1 METVNTPVIIPMW
14 LTGFDRLM
22 PEGRSAPWKFLPRS
36 RVPLSVT
43 FGKPIDA
50 DEIRESL
57 GIIVRNKQTPD
68 VLPSSHGGM
77 SDPRRAQDETM
88 SMEKARNSWL
98 GETAIPEPGTME
110 ELPGRDIT
118 ERMASVRSAVTALLQ
133 RKVEE
138 LGREV
143 MSQRAR
149 N

>member
-1 METVNTPVIIPMW
+1 
-14 LTGFDRLM
+14 M

-50 DEIRESL
+50 EEIRESL
-57 GIIVRNKQTPD
+57 GTIVRNRQTPEA
-68 VLPSSHGGM
+68 LPSSHGGM
-77 SDPRRAQDETM
+77 SDPRRAQDETI
-88 SMEKARNSWL
+88 SMEKARNAWL
-98 GETAIPEPGTME
+98 GEIAIPEQGAME
-110 ELPGRDIT
+110 ELPGRDIA
-118 ERMASVRSAVTALLQ
+118 EKMASVRSAVTALLQ

-143 MSQRAR
+143 TSKSTS